1 MSPRIGLDLNTILNA
16 AIEIADTKGVNEI
29 TLASLA
35 QKLEVRT
42 PSLYNHIDGLPGL
55 RKRLAIYGIEQ
66 LYISITHAVIGL
78 AGDAAVRAMSEAYLS
93 FARLHPGLYEATFMA
108 PDPMDLDVQK
118 ASKEVTDVVV
128 RALKAYDLSDEEAI
142 HVTRG
147 LRSVLHGFASIE
159 QMGGFRLS
167 YDIDVSFKLLID
179 TFIKG
184 IHNFKDNEKEGN

>member
-16 AIEIADTKGVNEI
+16 ATEIADTKGVNEI

-42 PSLYNHIDGLPGL
+42 PSLYNYIEGLPGL
-55 RKRLAIYGIEQ
+55 RKKLAIYGIEQ
-66 LYISITHAVIGL
+66 LHIAITNAVIGL
-78 AGDAAVRAMSEAYLS
+78 AGDSAVRSMSEAYLS

-108 PDPMDLDVQK
+108 PNPMDLDVQK
-118 ASKEVTDVVV
+118 ASKEVVDIVV
-128 RALKAYDLSDEEAI
+128 RALKAYNLTDEEAI

-167 YDIDVSFKLLID
+167 YDLDVSFKLLID

-184 IHNFKDNEKEGN
+184 IHNFKDNKKELN

>member
-1 MSPRIGLDLNTILNA
+1 MSPRIGLDLNTILKA

-128 RALKAYDLSDEEAI
+128 KALKAYSLSDEEAI

-159 QMGGFRLS
+159 QMGGFRLA

-184 IHNFKDNEKEGN
+184 IHNFKDNEKN

>member
-184 IHNFKDNEKEGN
+184 IHNFKDNEKN

>member
-1 MSPRIGLDLNTILNA
+1 MSPRIGLDINTILNA

-128 RALKAYDLSDEEAI
+128 RALKAYNLSDEEAI

-147 LRSVLHGFASIE
+147 LRSILHGFASIE

-184 IHNFKDNEKEGN
+184 IHNFKDNEKEEN

>member
-1 MSPRIGLDLNTILNA
+1 MSPRIGLDLNTILKA
-16 AIEIADTKGVNEI
+16 ATEIADTKGVNEI

-42 PSLYNHIDGLPGL
+42 PSLYNYIEGLPGL
-55 RKRLAIYGIEQ
+55 RKKLAIYGIEQ
-66 LYISITHAVIGL
+66 LHIAITHAVIGL

-167 YDIDVSFKLLID
+167 YDLDVSFNLLVD

-184 IHNFKDNEKEGN
+184 IHNFKD